1 MTAARG
7 RTCCQHTRG
16 FNEGRRGSLK
26 LVARGEEACS
36 AGPAASAALLAGAP
50 VQCLR
55 YERPRPCQSNHSL
68 QSFLFGYNKI
78 SFSIHILQG
87 KFVDKL

>member
-1 MTAARG
+1 M
-7 RTCCQHTRG
+7 
-16 FNEGRRGSLK
+16 EGRVAGTRADSMNAGSLK

-36 AGPAASAALLAGAP
+36 AGPAASAALLADAP

-68 QSFLFGYNKI
+68 QSF
-78 SFSIHILQG
+78 
-87 KFVDKL
+87 FVWV

>member
-1 MTAARG
+1 M
-7 RTCCQHTRG
+7 RG

-36 AGPAASAALLAGAP
+36 AGPAASAALLAGARFNACAMRGRVRVRAITP
-50 VQCLR
+50 SS
-55 YERPRPCQSNHSL
+55 P
-68 QSFLFGYNKI
+68 FLFGYNKI
-78 SFSIHILQG
+78 SFSIHILQV